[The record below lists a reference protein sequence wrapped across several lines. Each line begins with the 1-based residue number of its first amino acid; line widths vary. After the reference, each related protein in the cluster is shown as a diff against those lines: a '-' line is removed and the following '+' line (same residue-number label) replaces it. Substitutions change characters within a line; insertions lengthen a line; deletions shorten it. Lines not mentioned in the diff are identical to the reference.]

1 MEKIFNRN
9 TLMGEIRNYPEFQ
22 MLKKHMNI
30 EGKDEETLTEMGA
43 HVSPAWNAD
52 SMAYGLDA
60 LAYYQ
65 KTKGNIL
72 YHFYTEEE
80 QKADKTKE
88 DTAIFW
94 FPVDKKA
101 PFAVVIAGGG
111 YMGVCS
117 IVEAFPVARRLNEMG
132 IHAFILDYRAGTD
145 CAAKKSEEDLQR
157 AIQYIF
163 ENKKEFQIEESYIVI
178 GFSAGG
184 HLTAELG
191 TDNRGYQ
198 TAGLPKPDVLC
209 LSYALL
215 NFSSK
220 EGLDET
226 EICGAMFGRGKNP
239 EYYAEMKPEFAP
251 IHHVSETYPPTFIWQ
266 TTDDELI
273 PYEEN
278 APKMKAK
285 LEENGVPVRLKTVP
299 HGPHG
304 LGLGTGSEAEGWLEE
319 AVKFWK
325 EQKEE

>member
-22 MLKKHMNI
+22 SLKSHMNI
-30 EGKDEETLTEMGA
+30 EGRDEETLTQMGLN
-43 HVSPAWNAD
+43 VSPAWNAD

-60 LAYYQ
+60 LACYQ

-80 QKADKTKE
+80 QLTDKTKE
-88 DTAIFW
+88 NTALFW
-94 FPVDKKA
+94 FPVEKKA
-101 PFAVVIAGGG
+101 PFAVVIAGGA

-132 IHAFILDYRAGTD
+132 IHAFVLDYRAGTD
-145 CAAKKSEEDLQR
+145 CAAEKSEEDLHR
-157 AIQYIF
+157 AIRYIF
-163 ENKKEFQIEESYIVI
+163 ENKNAFQIEESYIVI

-191 TDNRGYQ
+191 TDNRGYLA
-198 TAGLPKPDVLC
+198 AGLPKPDMLC

-215 NFSSK
+215 DFSKK
-220 EGLDET
+220 ESMDET
-226 EICGAMFGRGKNP
+226 EICGAMFGRGKSS
-239 EYYAEMKPEFAP
+239 EYYREMKQEFSP
-251 IHHVSETYPPTFIWQ
+251 LRHVSGIYPPAFIWQ
-266 TTDDELI
+266 TVDDELI

-278 APKMKAK
+278 APCMKEK
-285 LEENGVPVRLKTVP
+285 LEKEGVPVMLKSVP

-319 AVKFWK
+319 ALMFWK
-325 EQKEE
+325 KQKKE